1 MISIVKKFILPTN
14 SKISKNVIRLA
25 FPVIIGNLSRVLMSV
40 VDVAMVG
47 RLGVAALAATGM
59 GVMLFWGALSFV
71 IGIRTATQTLASR
84 RLGQKKFNEC
94 GTALHNGLVMALL
107 YGLPVSWAGF
117 KLAEKVVPFF
127 LSESESLS
135 LCINYT
141 SIIYISLIF
150 SSVSFVL
157 QGFFTGIE
165 KTKTHMN
172 VSITSN
178 IVNVYLNAGLIYG
191 SSGVDSFFTAKGLGF
206 ISGLWTWYDFPALG
220 VRGAAIATLIASIWM
235 LFHYMYYLFSVEAR
249 VKYKTLTPA
258 IDLAMMKRQL
268 KLAIPQSTQEVAIT
282 VGWSIYYKIM
292 GMIGLLE
299 LATTE
304 LIFTIMHASFMPA
317 LGVGQACATLVGKHM
332 GEENIEKAEISIWES
347 VRWAEIIMGTMG
359 LVFILLPEFI
369 LSFFTN
375 DPEVIH
381 LGIFGL
387 RILGLLQFIDA
398 IGFTLWF
405 ALSGAGNTFFPAV
418 VESALVWLLLLPVS
432 YITGI
437 ILGYGFY
444 GPWLVFPVYLIIFSL
459 VLYIKIRKGDWKDI
473 KV

>member
-1 MISIVKKFILPTN
+1 MIKTIKNFIKPKDA
-14 SKISKNVIRLA
+14 KISDNVIKLA
-25 FPVIIGNLSRVLMSV
+25 YPVIISNLSRVLMSV

-47 RLGVAALAATGM
+47 RLGAAALAATGM
-59 GVMLFWGALSFV
+59 GVMLFWAALSFV

-94 GTALHNGLVMALL
+94 GTALHNGTIMAIL
-107 YGLPVSWAGF
+107 YAVPISWAGF
-117 KLAEKVVPFF
+117 KLADKVVPFF
-127 LSESESLS
+127 LTEHLSLS

-150 SSVSFVL
+150 SSISFVF
-157 QGFFTGIE
+157 QGFFTGTE
-165 KTKTHMN
+165 QTKTHMN

-178 IVNVYLNAGLIYG
+178 ILNVYLNAGLIYG
-191 SSGVDSFFTAKGLGF
+191 SPNLEVFFTTKGFGF
-206 ISGLWTWYDFPALG
+206 VSVLWSWYDFPALG
-220 VRGAAIATLIASIWM
+220 VKGAAIATLLASVWM
-235 LFHYMYYLFSVEAR
+235 TLHYVYYLFNKVNKN
-249 VKYKTLTPA
+249 KYKTLTPT
-258 IDLAMMKRQL
+258 IDLKMMKRQL
-268 KLAIPQSTQEVAIT
+268 KLAIPQSTQEVVIT
-282 VGWSIYYKIM
+282 VGWSMYYKIM

-332 GEENIEKAEISIWES
+332 GEENIEKAEASIWES

-359 LVFILLPEFI
+359 IIFILFPEFI

-375 DPEVIH
+375 DQEVIR
-381 LGIFGL
+381 LGVFGL
-387 RILGLLQFIDA
+387 RILGFLQFIDA
-398 IGFTLWF
+398 LGFTFWF

-418 VESALVWLLLLPVS
+418 VESFLVWILLLPAS
-432 YITGI
+432 YFSGI
-437 ILGYGFY
+437 VLGYGFY
-444 GPWLVFPVYLIIFSL
+444 GPWLVFPVYLAMFAII
-459 VLYIKIRKGDWKDI
+459 LYMKIKKGDWKYI